1 LTKQDS
7 QSEHIRLR
15 ILTLLESRPG
25 DYFSGEEIGKAL
37 GVSRSAV
44 WKQINLL
51 RRSGYRI
58 HSAPN
63 KGYCIEKQENVYN
76 DLEITKRLKTK
87 ACVIFLEKTDSTN
100 NTVKA
105 LAQEGCEQ
113 GTVAVALEQTAG
125 KGRLGRYWKSS
136 KGKGIWLS
144 YCLRPSFSVAELG
157 LVTLAGAC
165 AVCRLLKEEGFD
177 AGIKWPNDIL
187 IGGKKV
193 CGILTETGF
202 EETRVEYV
210 VVGIG
215 LNVFQDTE
223 DFGPELKDFAT
234 SLRLEKDK
242 DYDMASLASALI
254 DYLYEY
260 FSLLEKGEGEKII
273 ECWKSYS
280 KTLGKTIYTTVGSR
294 KEWVT
299 ALDIR
304 RDGALIVK
312 REDGTVTPIISGEIW
327 LGQDG

>member
-1 LTKQDS
+1 MTKQDS

-44 WKQINLL
+44 WKQINRL

-193 CGILTETGF
+193 CGILTETGLKK
-202 EETRVEYV
+202 RG
-210 VVGIG
+210 GIRGGGYRLERIPRHGG
-215 LNVFQDTE
+215 LRS
-223 DFGPELKDFAT
+223 ELKDFAT

-242 DYDMASLASALI
+242 DYDMASLAS
-254 DYLYEY
+254 
-260 FSLLEKGEGEKII
+260 LLSITCMSISPYWKKEKEKNHRMLEIVFQ
-273 ECWKSYS
+273 
-280 KTLGKTIYTTVGSR
+280 TLGKPFI
-294 KEWVT
+294 
-299 ALDIR
+299 
-304 RDGALIVK
+304 
-312 REDGTVTPIISGEIW
+312 PP
-327 LGQDG
+327 